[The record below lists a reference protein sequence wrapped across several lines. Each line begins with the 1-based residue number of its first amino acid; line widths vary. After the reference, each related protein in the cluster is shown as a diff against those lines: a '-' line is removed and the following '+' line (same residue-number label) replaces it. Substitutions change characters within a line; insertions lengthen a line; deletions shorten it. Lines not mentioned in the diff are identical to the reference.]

1 MTKKET
7 NPDIKKFIDYAFQTH
22 KEKFGEILYVN
33 GRCGKIAERLLT
45 FFPLEKLQ
53 ELWDKFLVLSD
64 TDEFISEAG
73 CSMPVFESCINKL
86 QTGKRKKKSAIDVY
100 VDMEDKDHAKDGQ
113 ERNKENNIIPFSR
126 SAENRFGK

>member
-1 MTKKET
+1 MIKKET
-7 NPDIKKFIDYAFQTH
+7 NPDIKVFIDYAYQTH
-22 KEKFGEILYVN
+22 QDKFNVKLYIN
-33 GRCGKIAERLLT
+33 GRCGKIVERLLS
-45 FFPLEKLQ
+45 FFKLQ
-53 ELWDKFLVLSD
+53 ELKELWDRFLVLSD
-64 TDEFISEAG
+64 QDEFISDAG

>member
-7 NPDIKKFIDYAFQTH
+7 NPDIKVFIDYAYKTH
-22 KEKFGEILYVN
+22 QDKFDVRLYIN
-33 GRCGKIAERLLT
+33 GRCGKIVERLLT
-45 FFPLEKLQ
+45 VFKLQ
-53 ELWDKFLVLSD
+53 ELKELWDKFLVLSD
-64 TDEFISEAG
+64 NDEFISEAG

-113 ERNKENNIIPFSR
+113 EGSKENNIVPFSR
-126 SAENRFGK
+126 VAGNRPRQ

>member
-53 ELWDKFLVLSD
+53 ELWDKFLVISEQD
-64 TDEFISEAG
+64 DFISEAG
-73 CSMPVFESCINKL
+73 CSMPVFEASINKL
-86 QTGKRKKKSAIDVY
+86 QTGKRKKKSAIETY
-100 VDMEDKDHAKDGQ
+100 VSMEEKHGQ
-113 ERNKENNIIPFSR
+113 EGSKENNIVPFSR
-126 SAENRFGK
+126 AAGNRPRQ

>member
-53 ELWDKFLVLSD
+53 ELWDKFLVISEQD
-64 TDEFISEAG
+64 DFISEAG
-73 CSMPVFESCINKL
+73 CSMPVFEASINKL

-113 ERNKENNIIPFSR
+113 EGSKENNIVPFSR
-126 SAENRFGK
+126 VAGNRPRQ

>member
-73 CSMPVFESCINKL
+73 CSMPVFEASINKL
-86 QTGKRKKKSAIDVY
+86 QTGKRKKKSAIETY
-100 VDMEDKDHAKDGQ
+100 VSMEEDKHGHGQ
-113 ERNKENNIIPFSR
+113 EGSKENNIVPFSR
-126 SAENRFGK
+126 SAGNRPR